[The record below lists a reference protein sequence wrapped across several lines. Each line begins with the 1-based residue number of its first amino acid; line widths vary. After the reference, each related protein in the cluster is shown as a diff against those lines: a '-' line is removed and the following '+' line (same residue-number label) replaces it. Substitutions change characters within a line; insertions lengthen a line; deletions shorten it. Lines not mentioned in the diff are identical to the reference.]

1 MQAAPTAPE
10 RLAHV
15 MKAQHYAA
23 LMLTTSLTAA
33 GARSPQ
39 SASITSDSA
48 PAEARSQRSTE
59 EAVAAASDAAG
70 DRPPDAGGQLAA
82 PQALSNTS
90 TAVTSAPADTAA
102 AAAAVE
108 FTNGLAVSDVLPS
121 QLLDWAHW
129 QPTAALLAALAAASG
144 KLNNSNSSGYDTLQA
159 PPQLSTAA
167 RGAGEAQGLGSAAL
181 QVPELLLAHLQLLAG
196 SLRESGQH
204 LQALPVLQLARLVAT
219 VALNSQVKND
229 QSSINLL

>member
-1 MQAAPTAPE
+1 
-10 RLAHV
+10 

-70 DRPPDAGGQLAA
+70 DRPPDVGGQLAA

-102 AAAAVE
+102 AAAAAVE
-108 FTNGLAVSDVLPS
+108 LTNGLAVSDVLPS

-129 QPTAALLAALAAASG
+129 QPTAALLVALAAASG
-144 KLNNSNSSGYDTLQA
+144 KFNNSNSSGYDTLQ
-159 PPQLSTAA
+159 PPQQLSTAA

-219 VALNSQVKND
+219 VALDSQVKND